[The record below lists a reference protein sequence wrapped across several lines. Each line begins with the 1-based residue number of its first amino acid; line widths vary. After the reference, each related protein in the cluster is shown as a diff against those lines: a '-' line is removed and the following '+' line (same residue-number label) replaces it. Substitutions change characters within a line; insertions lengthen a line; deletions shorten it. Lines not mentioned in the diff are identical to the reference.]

1 MSFLKE
7 RAEMN
12 LSVGLGLTNDCD
24 LKCAHCYR
32 PQGKIHNLTLSDVR
46 LICENLQIGSIGLG
60 TGENGLNPEYF
71 QIVDYLRE
79 RRIPVTLA
87 SNGFTV
93 QTTPDEILETFR
105 DVEFSIDF
113 PTEKEQD
120 AFRGEG
126 NWHRILS
133 CVERC
138 RKLGIEVSILAV
150 LMSLNFN
157 RLGDLAKLAG
167 SFGCNLR
174 VNVFQPV
181 HNRDFM
187 PAYQQYW
194 DAFRTLFDNSALIS
208 CTEPLVNT
216 FSGLNTL
223 NGSPCGSRSV
233 RITPLKEVLP
243 CVYWPAGKVSLAELV
258 VMKGSV
264 FDSPHFQESR
274 TIPGECEAC
283 RYVANCRGG
292 CRSRAFLLGEADN
305 PDTFCPLRRGRSERL
320 SFTLNSGK
328 KLLRSQ
334 SICTTIVKG

>member
-1 MSFLKE
+1 MDF
-7 RAEMN
+7 
-12 LSVGLGLTNDCD
+12 SVGLGLTNDCD

-32 PQGKIHNLTLSDVR
+32 PQGKIYNLTLRDVQ
-46 LICENLQIGSIGLG
+46 LICESLKINSVGLG

-71 QIVDYLRE
+71 PIIHYFRE

-93 QTTPDEILETFR
+93 QITPDEILKTFH

-113 PTEKEQD
+113 PTEKEQNT
-120 AFRGEG
+120 FREEG
-126 NWHRILS
+126 NWRRILS
-133 CVERC
+133 GIERC
-138 RKLGIEVSILAV
+138 RKLGLEVSVLAV
-150 LMSLNFN
+150 LMNLNYN
-157 RLGDLAKLAG
+157 KLGELAKLVG

-181 HNRDFM
+181 HNEDYM
-187 PAYQQYW
+187 PTYHQYW
-194 DAFRTLFDNSALIS
+194 EAFHILFDQAALIS

-223 NGSPCGSRSV
+223 HGSPCGCKSI

-243 CVYWPAGKVSLAELV
+243 CAYWPAGKVSLAELF
-258 VMKGSV
+258 KLKEGV

-274 TIPGECEAC
+274 RIPKGCEAC
-283 RYVANCRGG
+283 RYVGNCRGG
-292 CRSRAFLLGEADN
+292 CRSRALLLEEADS
-305 PDTFCPLRRGRSERL
+305 PDIFCPLRHGRFQQL
-320 SFTLNSGK
+320 NFTSNCRK